1 MFSHGQSDSGAQS
14 HRTIPRWYPAEFIIG
29 LLSMSILG
37 VKWDI
42 PNTFEVIHRE
52 LNSEMYTPA
61 QDNEWWA
68 DMVQRSWVLLL
79 TLTSLP
85 LTILESGS
93 AFISH
98 GIWYRIWLCVG
109 VQTAR
114 ILYPIV
120 VHPSNTFCESI
131 RNAAVYSFPRWI
143 VSLHPSIKYFVRL
156 WGFAFRYT
164 KSKTNTGLNRVLN
177 RQLLSL

>member
-1 MFSHGQSDSGAQS
+1 
-14 HRTIPRWYPAEFIIG
+14 
-29 LLSMSILG
+29 MSILE

-42 PNTFEVIHRE
+42 PDTFEVIHRE

-68 DMVQRSWVLLL
+68 ARRMVQRSWVLLL
-79 TLTSLP
+79 TLTSFP

-93 AFISH
+93 AFINH
-98 GIWYRIWLCVG
+98 GIGYRIWLCVG

-114 ILYPIV
+114 ILYPIG
-120 VHPSNTFCESI
+120 VHPSHTFLLCGV
-131 RNAAVYSFPRWI
+131 RNAAVYCFPRWI
-143 VSLHPSIKYFVRL
+143 GSLHPSIKYFVRL
-156 WGFAFRYT
+156 RGFVFKYT